1 MGHPVRDAAMENA
14 AAACL
19 AMELGRPRARAAIT
33 AHGDA
38 IAAVEAQPGP
48 RGRKSRLL
56 PERLLLECARHGIAL
71 LGRADPGFPEL
82 LRHIPDPPLAIFSRG
97 ARPRTDLPVVALVGA
112 RRCSRLGR
120 EVAYQ
125 LAREIGAA
133 GIGVASGLALGIDSA
148 AHQGALDAP
157 GGSGTIAVLGS
168 GLARIYPRRNASLAE
183 RMLGAGGTLISEYP
197 PATFPAKH
205 RFPERNRLIS
215 GLSHGIVVVEAGE
228 RSGSLITARMALE
241 QGREV
246 MAVPG
251 PVTGGTSRGCHRLL
265 REGATL
271 VECAGDVFEALNLG
285 CPEPGSAQMQN
296 AGAPRLGETLSRV
309 LSAVEPE
316 TTTMDELVALTG
328 MAPEALS
335 VCLIDLELA
344 GFVEQVH
351 GGYIRRPFSP
361 GT

>member
-1 MGHPVRDAAMENA
+1 MTPPAADAALDNA

-19 AMELGRPRARAAIT
+19 AMQLGRPRARAAIA

-38 IAAVEAQPGP
+38 RRAIEAQGVP
-48 RGRKSRLL
+48 RRREPRLL
-56 PERLLLECARHGIAL
+56 PEALLSDCARQGVVL
-71 LGRADPGFPEL
+71 LGGEDAGFPEL
-82 LRHIPDPPLAIFSRG
+82 LRQIPDPPLALFVRG
-97 ARPRTDLPVVALVGA
+97 ALPDPGAAAVAVVGA

-125 LAREIGAA
+125 LAREMGST
-133 GIGVASGLALGIDSA
+133 GISVVSGLALGIDAA
-148 AHQGALDAP
+148 AHQGSLDA
-157 GGSGTIAVLGS
+157 GGHGRTVAVLGS
-168 GLARIYPRRNASLAE
+168 GLAQIYPRSNATLAD
-183 RMLGAGGTLISEYP
+183 RILGEGGSLISEYP
-197 PATFPAKH
+197 PATPPAKH

-215 GLSHGIVVVEAGE
+215 GLSHGVVVVEAGE
-228 RSGSLITARMALE
+228 RSGSLITARLALE

-251 PVTGGTSRGCHRLL
+251 PVSGGASRGCHRLL
-265 REGATL
+265 REGAAL
-271 VECAGDVFEALNLG
+271 VECAEHVFEALNL
-285 CPEPGSAQMQN
+285 PSPASAGDLRVE
-296 AGAPRLGETLSRV
+296 AADLGERLAGV
-309 LSAVEPE
+309 LAVVEPV